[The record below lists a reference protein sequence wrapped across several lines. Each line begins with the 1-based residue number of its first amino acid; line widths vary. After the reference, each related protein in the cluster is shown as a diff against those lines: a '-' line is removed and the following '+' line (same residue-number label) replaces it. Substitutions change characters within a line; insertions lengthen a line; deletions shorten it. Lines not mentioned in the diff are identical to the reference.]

1 MKGDPGTKAVFEGGG
16 FQPRPAP
23 VIEHAQSP
31 EFPASPEGLTT
42 RWTRWFRARAFYMS
56 LLPAS
61 LGLAIKRAVEQE
73 RAYGHGFLFVP
84 VSLGLGSLAW
94 FSAINPPQ
102 TLKIALLLCIFGM
115 AAWWLRHSATA
126 WRLVFLH
133 GFLFLAGMMLAYWQ
147 TARLDT
153 VLIDTPVT
161 TMLSGTVEA
170 RETTDKG
177 YWRYTVAVSGTA
189 DPELKRPP
197 ERVTL
202 LSRQRDRPIAIGEGL
217 TGRARL
223 SPPSGPALAGLND
236 FGFDSYFNG
245 VGAVGYFLGKPLATG
260 RGLGPVPWFQSV
272 SESLARLRAA
282 IGERIR
288 AALSGDAAAIA
299 AALVTGEERAIGRE
313 TVEALRQA
321 GLAHVLAISG
331 LNMVLAAG
339 TLLVGVRL
347 ALSAVPGLAHRVAI
361 KKIAAAGAVLMVCF
375 YVLICGGAVS
385 AVRSWIMILL
395 MLVALF
401 FDRQSISLRNVALS
415 AILILVVTP
424 SAVTG
429 PGFQMSYA
437 ATLALVA
444 GYGHWRGR
452 PQPPAAAVPV
462 PLLVLRAAG
471 LFIGGLLLS
480 SLIGGLSTMIYSV
493 GHFHRI
499 AAYGLVGNML
509 AMPIISVL
517 VMPFALIAM
526 LAMPFGLEYLPLQ
539 VVGLGLEW
547 MIAISAMV
555 SDWGGEITTGRIAPA
570 GFLLVALGGILF
582 CLLRSWLAAAG
593 TAMVLAGVV
602 VILLLPRAS
611 PEAVIS
617 EDGRLIALID
627 GGTAAV
633 NRARPPEFIFSQW
646 ERALQLSHVTPPL
659 MRPDLALALPDRKGS
674 AFKASVEDEG
684 QARAALSALLA
695 AGGPGRF
702 SCVARQWCG
711 VRTRSGLKIAAV
723 EDARLAGPACD
734 AADLVVVSA
743 MLRVESCRSGARLV
757 TAATLRRTG
766 ALELQS
772 SPGGAVVLDTMRP
785 AIAPEELERAWQ
797 RHRLYDWRSG
807 RFAGP

>member
-1 MKGDPGTKAVFEGGG
+1 MEQGPGTKTVFE
-16 FQPRPAP
+16 
-23 VIEHAQSP
+23 
-31 EFPASPEGLTT
+31 
-42 RWTRWFRARAFYMS
+42 ARAFRPGAITLAEGAPTPGFSDGEESRARGWARRFRALVFDIS

-61 LGLAIKRAVEQE
+61 LRLAIARAVDHE

-94 FSAINPPQ
+94 FSATNPPQ
-102 TLKIALLLCIFGM
+102 SLKLAVLLCIFGI
-115 AAWWLRHSATA
+115 AAWWMRHSATA

-133 GFLFLAGMMLAYWQ
+133 VFLFVAGMMLAQGQ
-147 TARLDT
+147 TARLGT

-161 TMLSGTVEA
+161 TMLSGTVEG
-170 RETTDKG
+170 REVTDKG
-177 YWRYTVAVSGTA
+177 YWRYTVTVTA
-189 DPELKRPP
+189 TTDPELKRPP

-202 LSRQRDRPIAIGEGL
+202 LSRQRDLPIAIGEGL

-236 FGFDSYFNG
+236 FAFDSYFNG
-245 VGAVGYFLGKPLATG
+245 IGAVGYFLGKPAATG
-260 RGLGPVPWFQSV
+260 RGLEPAPWFQSA
-272 SESLARLRAA
+272 SENLARLRAA

-288 AALSGDAAAIA
+288 SALNGDVAAIA

-347 ALSAVPGLAHRVAI
+347 ALSVVPGLAHRVAI

-395 MLVALF
+395 MLVAVF
-401 FDRQSISLRNVALS
+401 FDRQAISLRNVALS
-415 AILILVVTP
+415 AILILAVTP

-452 PQPPAAAVPV
+452 PQSQAVAAPAG
-462 PLLVLRAAG
+462 LMILRATG
-471 LFIGGLLLS
+471 LFVGGLLLS

-547 MIAISAMV
+547 MIAIADMV
-555 SDWGGEITTGRIAPA
+555 SHWGGEITTGRIAPA

-582 CLLRSWLAAAG
+582 CLLRSWLATVGAVMA
-593 TAMVLAGVV
+593 LAGVT
-602 VILLLPRAS
+602 VIVLLPPAG

-617 EDGRLIALID
+617 EDGRLVALID

-633 NRARPPEFIFSQW
+633 NRLRPPEFIFSQW
-646 ERALQLSHVTPPL
+646 ERALQLSQVTPPL
-659 MRPDLALALPDRKGS
+659 MRRDLALPLPDRKADAAKTGS
-674 AFKASVEDEG
+674 LDEER
-684 QARAALSALLA
+684 ARAALSTLMRRA
-695 AGGPGRF
+695 APAGFPAWRGNG
-702 SCVARQWCG
+702 
-711 VRTRSGLKIAAV
+711 AA
-723 EDARLAGPACD
+723 
-734 AADLVVVSA
+734 
-743 MLRVESCRSGARLV
+743 
-757 TAATLRRTG
+757 
-766 ALELQS
+766 
-772 SPGGAVVLDTMRP
+772 
-785 AIAPEELERAWQ
+785 
-797 RHRLYDWRSG
+797 
-807 RFAGP
+807 